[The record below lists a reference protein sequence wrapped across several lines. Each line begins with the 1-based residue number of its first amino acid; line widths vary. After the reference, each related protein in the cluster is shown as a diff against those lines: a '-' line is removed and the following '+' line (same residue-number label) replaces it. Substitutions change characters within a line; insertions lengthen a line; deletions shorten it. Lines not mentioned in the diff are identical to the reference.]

1 MSLLEYALK
10 TNQMDLAARLL
21 VYGMMKAHIKLHE
34 EKQRRAKRQSKR
46 S

>member
-10 TNQMDLAARLL
+10 SNRMDLAARLL
-21 VYGMMKAHIKLHE
+21 VYGMLKARLKLHE
-34 EKQRRAKRQSKR
+34 ERQRRAKRQSKC